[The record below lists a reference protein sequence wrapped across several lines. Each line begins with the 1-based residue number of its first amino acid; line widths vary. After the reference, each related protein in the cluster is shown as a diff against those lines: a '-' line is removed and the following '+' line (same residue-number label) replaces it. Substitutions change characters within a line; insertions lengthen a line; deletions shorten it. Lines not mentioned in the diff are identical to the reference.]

1 MQSKHQKILCFCCQV
16 ATFGVQHLV
25 SLIKRSAY
33 EFSQDQARLIDFKKK
48 RKVFYEISTKRKSSP
63 SSVLWTLPQNVDTEE
78 QLFFR
83 AEDGARGRQA
93 LSKPRSPTVIRWK
106 TSHRP
111 AAGRLFANS
120 ALRLKDSSARS
131 APYPKVFQRG
141 FRAGHESTH
150 AGMRARARMRCAVSR
165 PAGGRP
171 AATRPTRPGPSAPRR
186 LILTK
191 RGTRSNDWRSHKE
204 SI

>member
-1 MQSKHQKILCFCCQV
+1 MKRIHDHSRVARHPDSLLMQSKHQKILCFCCQV

-48 RKVFYEISTKRKSSP
+48 RKVFYEITTKRKSSP

-120 ALRLKDSSARS
+120 ALD
-131 APYPKVFQRG
+131 PP
-141 FRAGHESTH
+141 H
-150 AGMRARARMRCAVSR
+150 
-165 PAGGRP
+165 PP